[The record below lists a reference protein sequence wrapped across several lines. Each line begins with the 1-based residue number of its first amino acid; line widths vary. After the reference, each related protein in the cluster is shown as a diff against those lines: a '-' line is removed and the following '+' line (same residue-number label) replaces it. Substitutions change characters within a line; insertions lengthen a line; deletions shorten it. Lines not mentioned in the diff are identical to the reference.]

1 MKRILT
7 LLLALLLTAG
17 CFAACSESAENAD
30 TETAPSQGAASAD
43 AVPGDAAAEETELS
57 RDKVPDNLPE
67 LDFGGATVVI
77 HSRGDTESVGEVV
90 SEELTGEAVADSVY
104 ERNEMV
110 SARLNVKIEC
120 FAGDGWENYNSTVS
134 GLRSSIM
141 SADGA
146 YDIIAGWSARIP
158 ALSLEGL
165 FLDYNKL
172 PYVDF
177 AQPWWN
183 ESVTSELQIG
193 NKLYFITGDIART
206 MLSAMCVYAF
216 NQKVAVDEQV
226 EDLYAVVNEHRW
238 TIDYVYDLTSKVHAD
253 LDGNGKADQTDYWG
267 LVTSSVNDADGYMQG
282 SLVSMVDRDAEG
294 YPVLSVDE
302 ERMAELVSKVY
313 RLMWENEGCY
323 AITGDGTNIK
333 DTLAQDKALLAT
345 TRLNA
350 VVSNLGDMESDYG
363 ILPYPLM
370 NEQQEHY
377 GTRVQDAVSL
387 WCVPIDAKNSDMS
400 CAVME
405 ALAAQS
411 WRTTTPV
418 YFDMAL
424 KSRYSRDPE
433 TSAMMD
439 LIKDSVLINFES
451 LYNESIGNPWFV
463 LRTLMP
469 QKRDNFASYWAG
481 SKKVIT
487 KTMEKAMDKIRALD

>member
-1 MKRILT
+1 MKKTVSLILCF
-7 LLLALLLTAG
+7 LMIAG
-17 CFAACSESAENAD
+17 LFVSCSESGTNAD
-30 TETAPSQGAASAD
+30 PSAQTQDASPAD
-43 AVPGDAAAEETELS
+43 GGKAEDTPAETEYD
-57 RDKVPDNLPE
+57 RAHVPDNLPA
-67 LDFGGATVVI
+67 LDFGGETVVI
-77 HSRGDTESVGEVV
+77 HSRGDSESVNEVV

-110 SARLNVKIEC
+110 SDRLNVKIEC

-134 GLRSSIM
+134 ALRSSIM

-172 PYVDF
+172 PYIDF
-177 AQPWWN
+177 GQPWWN
-183 ESVTSELQIG
+183 DSVTSELQIG

-216 NQKVAVDEQV
+216 NQKVAVDEQI
-226 EDLYAVVNEHRW
+226 ENLYDVVNEHRW
-238 TIDYVYDLTSKVHAD
+238 TIDYVYDLTSKIHAD
-253 LDGNGKADQTDYWG
+253 SDGNGKADQTDYWG

-282 SLVSMVDRDAEG
+282 SLVSMVDRDEEG

-302 ERMAELVSKVY
+302 EFMAELVTKVY

-345 TRLNA
+345 TRMVA

-363 ILPYPLM
+363 ILPYPLV
-370 NEQQEHY
+370 NENQEHY

-469 QKRDNFASYWAG
+469 QKKDNFASYWA
-481 SKKVIT
+481 SNKKVIT
-487 KTMEKAMDKIRALD
+487 KTMEKAMDKIRSLD

>member
-1 MKRILT
+1 MKKILS
-7 LLLALLLTAG
+7 LLLAALLTAG
-17 CFAACSESAENAD
+17 SLAACSESGENKDPASPAAD
-30 TETAPSQGAASAD
+30 TPAADVQSPA
-43 AVPGDAAAEETELS
+43 ETEAETEVD
-57 RDKVPDNLPE
+57 RAHVPDNLPE
-67 LDFGGATVVI
+67 LDFKGATTVI
-77 HSRGDTESVGEVV
+77 HSRGDTESVGEVAA
-90 SEELTGEAVADSVY
+90 EELTGEAVSDSVY
-104 ERNEMV
+104 ERNNMV
-110 SARLNVKIEC
+110 SERLNVKIEV

-141 SADGA
+141 AADGA
-146 YDIIAGWSARIP
+146 YDVIAGWSARIP

-165 FLDYNKL
+165 FLDYTKL
-172 PYVDF
+172 PYIDLE
-177 AQPWWN
+177 QPWWN
-183 ESVTSELQIG
+183 HSVSSELLLG

-226 EDLYAVVNEHRW
+226 EDLYSVVNERRW

-282 SLVSMVDRDAEG
+282 SLVSMVTRDEEG

-302 ERMAELVSKVY
+302 EKMADLVSRVY

-323 AITGDGTNIK
+323 AITGDGTNIQ

-345 TRLNA
+345 TRLSA
-350 VVSNLGDMESDYG
+350 VVSSLGDMESDYG
-363 ILPYPLM
+363 ILPYPLQDE
-370 NEQQEHY
+370 NQPAY

-387 WCVPIDAKNSDMS
+387 WCVPIDAKDSDMS

-469 QKRDNFASYWAG
+469 QKKDNFASYWAG
-481 SKKVIT
+481 NKKVIN
-487 KTMEKAMDKIRALD
+487 KTMEKAMDKLKALD

>member
-1 MKRILT
+1 MKKTVSLILCF
-7 LLLALLLTAG
+7 LMIAG
-17 CFAACSESAENAD
+17 LFVSCSESGTNAD
-30 TETAPSQGAASAD
+30 PSAQTQDASPADGGTAEDTPA
-43 AVPGDAAAEETELS
+43 ETEYD
-57 RDKVPDNLPE
+57 RAHVPDNLPA
-67 LDFGGATVVI
+67 LDFGGETVVI
-77 HSRGDTESVGEVV
+77 HSRGDSESVNEVV

-110 SARLNVKIEC
+110 SDRLNVKIEC

-134 GLRSSIM
+134 ALRSSIM

-172 PYVDF
+172 PYIDF
-177 AQPWWN
+177 GQPWWN
-183 ESVTSELQIG
+183 DSVTSELQIG

-216 NQKVAVDEQV
+216 NQKVAVDEQI
-226 EDLYAVVNEHRW
+226 ENLYDVVNEHRW
-238 TIDYVYDLTSKVHAD
+238 TIDYVYDLTSKIHAD
-253 LDGNGKADQTDYWG
+253 SDGNGKADQTDYWG

-282 SLVSMVDRDAEG
+282 SLVSMVDRDEEG

-302 ERMAELVSKVY
+302 EFMAELVTKVY

-350 VVSNLGDMESDYG
+350 VVSNLGEMESDYG
-363 ILPYPLM
+363 VLPYPLQDE
-370 NEQQEHY
+370 NQASY

-387 WCVPIDAKNSDMS
+387 WCVPIDAKDSGMS

-405 ALAAQS
+405 AMAAQS

-469 QKRDNFASYWAG
+469 QKKDNFASYWAS

-487 KTMEKAMDKIRALD
+487 KTMEKAMDKLRALD